1 MDGHTDAHAKLANLG
16 KISLGFYPTP
26 FHKLERIS
34 QEFGVNLYIKR
45 EDFSGTT
52 LFGGNKIRKLEYLLK
67 DAREQG
73 CDTVFT
79 YGATQSNHAMETATA
94 ARRCGM
100 KPVLFLGAI
109 VEPKPDDIRANLL
122 LDTILG
128 AEIHILESN
137 GRSTKDTMAANKP
150 LFESRIAELAQEG
163 HKVYDIPIGGS
174 TPRGAAGFADAYIEL
189 IEQAQTMGLKIDYLC
204 TATGSGGTLA
214 GLTAGRALI
223 HDEQTRIHAYTVGKK
238 DPATYGQGVADLS
251 NKVLELLE
259 AEEQVS
265 VEDLHICYDY
275 VGPGYEKP
283 YREANDDIRYLAK
296 TEGIFTDP
304 VYSGKAF
311 HGMMEDIR
319 SGKIPA
325 GSTVVYLHTGGATA
339 LFSEQD
345 IIGDLNTLKP

>member
-1 MDGHTDAHAKLANLG
+1 MSSRLQEARDRLNRLG

-34 QEFGVNLYIKR
+34 EEYGVNLWIKR

-67 DAREQG
+67 DAKDQG

-79 YGATQSNHAMETATA
+79 YGATQSNHAMETCTA

-100 KPVLFLGAI
+100 RPVLYLGAI
-109 VEPKPDDIRANLL
+109 VEPKPDDVRANLL
-122 LDTILG
+122 LDRILG
-128 AEIHILESN
+128 AEIHILASE
-137 GRSTKDTMAANKP
+137 GRSTKDTMKANEAIFAAHR
-150 LFESRIAELAQEG
+150 EQLAKEG

-174 TPRGAAGFADAYIEL
+174 TPRGAAGFAEAYIEL
-189 IEQAQTMGLKIDYLC
+189 LEQAADKGMTIDYLY

-214 GLTAGRALI
+214 GLTAGKILAGDA
-223 HDEQTRIHAYTVGKK
+223 HATTRGIIVGKK
-238 DPATYGQGVADLS
+238 DPSTYGQGVADIA
-251 NKVLELLE
+251 NKILELTGNEPSATTDHFELY
-259 AEEQVS
+259 A
-265 VEDLHICYDY
+265 DY

-283 YREANDDIRYLAK
+283 YREANDDIRYLAR

-304 VYSGKAF
+304 VYSGKGF
-311 HGMMEDIR
+311 HGMMDQIR
-319 SGKIPA
+319 KGMVPK

-339 LFSEQD
+339 LFSEPE
-345 IIGDLNTLKP
+345 IIGDLRDDL